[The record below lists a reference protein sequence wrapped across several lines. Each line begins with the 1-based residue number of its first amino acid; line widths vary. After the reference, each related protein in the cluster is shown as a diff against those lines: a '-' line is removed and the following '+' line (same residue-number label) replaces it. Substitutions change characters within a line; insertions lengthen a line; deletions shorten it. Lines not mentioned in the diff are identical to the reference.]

1 MDTINQNEMMKLA
14 FGLYDRGI
22 EFKVKSFFDGIQFI
36 IGDWDWDAICHS
48 GSYGHENGLI
58 EVMGLPQCQDDVIGW
73 LTAEDVLKMVDELRP
88 IPESETIDY
97 DCEPTSTP
105 TPVKMRMTQKLADDL
120 MDNLASLAISANG
133 RLPETEEEFQKIED
147 YAKRT
152 FLHLCKEW
160 EGTMEGTW
168 EVVPNKNDSYDL

>member
-22 EFKVKSFFDGIQFI
+22 EFKAKSFFDGIQFI

-48 GSYGHENGLI
+48 GSYGHEDGLI
-58 EVMGLPQCQDDVIGW
+58 EVMGLPQCQDDVIGR
-73 LTAEDVLKMVDELRP
+73 LTAEEVLNMVDGLD
-88 IPESETIDY
+88 SEIIDY

-105 TPVKMRMTQKLADDL
+105 TPVKMRMTQKLANDL
-120 MDNLASLAISANG
+120 MDNLAALDISANG
-133 RLPETEEEFQKIED
+133 RLPETEEELQSCER

-152 FLHLCKEW
+152 FTRLCEEW
-160 EGTMEGTW
+160 EQTMGGTW
-168 EVVPNKNDSYDL
+168 EVVPNENDSCDL

>member
-22 EFKVKSFFDGIQFI
+22 EFKAQSFFDGIQFI

-58 EVMGLPQCQDDVIGW
+58 EVMGLPQCQNDVIGY
-73 LTAEDVLKMVDELRP
+73 LTAEEVLKMVDGLD
-88 IPESETIDY
+88 SGTI

-105 TPVKMRMTQKLADDL
+105 VKMRMTEKLANDL
-120 MDNLASLAISANG
+120 MDNLVALAISANNH
-133 RLPETEEEFQKIED
+133 LPETEEELELCEN
-147 YAKRT
+147 YAKNT
-152 FLHLCKEW
+152 FIHLCGEW
-160 EGTMEGTW
+160 EKTMKGTW
-168 EVVPNKNDSYDL
+168 EVVPNENDFYDL

>member
-22 EFKVKSFFDGIQFI
+22 EFKAQSFFDGIQFI

-73 LTAEDVLKMVDELRP
+73 LTAEDVLKMVDGLD
-88 IPESETIDY
+88 SEIIDY
-97 DCEPTSTP
+97 DCEPTPTP
-105 TPVKMRMTQKLADDL
+105 TPVKMRMTQKLANDL
-120 MDNLASLAISANG
+120 MDNLAALDISANG
-133 RLPETEEEFQKIED
+133 RLPETEEELQSCER

-152 FLHLCKEW
+152 FTRLCEEW
-160 EGTMEGTW
+160 KQTMGGTW
-168 EVVPNKNDSYDL
+168 EVVPNENDSYDL